1 MAATFQIPLDIPDV
15 EIVSTQVNPRG
26 ELIIE
31 VKSTLA
37 STRCRRCGA
46 EISRFHGYDQAIRLR
61 HLPILEQ
68 KVFITLQPKRYQCP
82 HCSDGPTTTQRCE
95 WYERKSPHTK
105 AFERWLLKCLIN
117 STIQDVSIKLDVG
130 KAAIEGVIDRWVS
143 EEVDWSRCAAL
154 ETLGLDE
161 IALRKGHD
169 HYVTV
174 VSHRDGRGQISV
186 LAMLPDRCKA
196 TVKAFL
202 QSIPASLKATVQRVC
217 TDMYEGF
224 TNAVREA
231 LPGVEL
237 VIDRFHVAK
246 QYREGVDRLRKQT
259 LRELKQTLSEED
271 YKPLKGLLWL
281 FRRDW
286 PQLAEEQ
293 QQQLLPLFERAPL
306 LKQAYL
312 LRNLLTFIFDV
323 APNKAK
329 AQEYL
334 NGWRQGVID
343 SGLTCFDAFLKTLDT
358 WFDEITNYFH
368 DRHSSGFVEGL
379 NNKLKVIK
387 RRCYGLF
394 DPGHFFQRIQLDLDG
409 ERLLNGI

>member
-1 MAATFQIPLDIPDV
+1 
-15 EIVSTQVNPRG
+15 
-26 ELIIE
+26 
-31 VKSTLA
+31 
-37 STRCRRCGA
+37 
-46 EISRFHGYDQAIRLR
+46 
-61 HLPILEQ
+61 
-68 KVFITLQPKRYQCP
+68 
-82 HCSDGPTTTQRCE
+82 
-95 WYERKSPHTK
+95 
-105 AFERWLLKCLIN
+105 LIN

-246 QYREGVDRLRKQT
+246 HYREGVDRLRKQT

>member
-1 MAATFQIPLDIPDV
+1 MTATFQIPLDIPDV
-15 EIVSTQVNPRG
+15 EILSTQVNPNG
-26 ELIIE
+26 DLIIE
-31 VKSTLA
+31 VKSTLS
-37 STRCRRCGA
+37 STRCRRCSK
-46 EISRFHGYDQAIRLR
+46 EITRFHGYDKAIRLR

-68 KVFITLQPKRYQCP
+68 KVFIRLQPKRYQCP
-82 HCSDGPTTTQRCE
+82 HCSGGPTTTQRCE
-95 WYERKSPHTK
+95 WYEVNSPHTK

-117 STIQDVSIKLDVG
+117 STIQDVSVKLDLG
-130 KAAIEGVIDRWVS
+130 KAAVEGVIDRWVS
-143 EEVDWSRCAAL
+143 ETVDWSRFRAL

-169 HYVTV
+169 HFVTI
-174 VSHRDGRGQISV
+174 VSHRDRRGEMAV
-186 LAMLPDRCKA
+186 LAVLPDRCKA

-202 QSIPASLKATVQRVC
+202 QSIPAPLKATVQRVC

-224 TNAVREA
+224 TNAAREA

-237 VIDRFHVAK
+237 IIDRFHVAK
-246 QYREGVDRLRKQT
+246 HYREGVDGLRKQT

-271 YKPLKGLLWL
+271 YEPLKGLLWL

-286 PQLAEEQ
+286 SQLAEAQ
-293 QQQLLPLFERAPL
+293 RQQLLPLFERAPL

-312 LRNLLTFIFDV
+312 LRNLLTFVFDA

-334 NGWRQGVID
+334 NAWRQLVID

-358 WFDEITNYFH
+358 WFDEITNYFQ

-394 DPGHFFQRIQLDLDG
+394 DTGHFFQRIQIDLEG
-409 ERLLNGI
+409 ERLLNNI